1 MVHVSIL
8 QKSGKKNKTV
18 QMFCSYYTKIY
29 YKNKF
34 RNEHIPEFI
43 FYRQ

>member
-1 MVHVSIL
+1 MFPFYRNL
-8 QKSGKKNKTV
+8 AKKNKTV